1 MAGWCL
7 GSIWTQLL
15 LSELKAKVQDFCQHI
30 FYREAVAFLCFLL
43 KRAADSGS

>member
-1 MAGWCL
+1 MCWCV

-30 FYREAVAFLCFLL
+30 FYRESVAFSLL
-43 KRAADSGS
+43 VKAGS